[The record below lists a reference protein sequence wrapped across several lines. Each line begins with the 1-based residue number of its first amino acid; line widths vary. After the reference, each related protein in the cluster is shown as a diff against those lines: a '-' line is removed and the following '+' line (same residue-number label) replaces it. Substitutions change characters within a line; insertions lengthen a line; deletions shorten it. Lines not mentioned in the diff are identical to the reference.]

1 MSWKFNDVRALL
13 VNKGLH
19 LTKSNNCTYGKVLS
33 SPQVSITSDS
43 LERNVV
49 AYYIYG
55 SHESATMLELTLGK
69 SNPEFLSEA
78 EVNFEKLVKEL
89 FSSACHTQLPDSW
102 KCEPNTEFEQSGY
115 IVKSV
120 QDDVSAPHTLKVLI
134 AAKNE
139 FPQGLEVRDQ
149 FLHLQ

>member
-1 MSWKFNDVRALL
+1 
-13 VNKGLH
+13 
-19 LTKSNNCTYGKVLS
+19 
-33 SPQVSITSDS
+33 
-43 LERNVV
+43 
-49 AYYIYG
+49 
-55 SHESATMLELTLGK
+55 MLELTLGK